1 MWIKSEKKRG
11 PHKYFRHRGL
21 THFKQ
26 ERKILPKRLLGN
38 IYYKSKFATDISL
51 KYMVDEYYTVT

>member
-51 KYMVDEYYTVT
+51 K